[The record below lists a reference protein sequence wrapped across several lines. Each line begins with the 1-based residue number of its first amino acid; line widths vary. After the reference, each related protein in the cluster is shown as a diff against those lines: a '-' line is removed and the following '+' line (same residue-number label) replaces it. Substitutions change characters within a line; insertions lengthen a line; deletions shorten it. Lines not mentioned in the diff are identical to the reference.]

1 MVLLRT
7 TEKSGK
13 NHGNLLAVFLFLP
26 LLPPP
31 LIFPLLLSLF
41 SFPPILLL
49 LLSFFLSFPPHCLIF
64 LLLSTSHAKGS
75 CFVRTDQLD
84 GETDWKLRVAVPVCQ
99 ALRHDEVSYTK
110 MTNPLGLHPH
120 TYTHCTHTHH
130 TLHPH
135 TPHLAPT
142 TPIPTSITPTHTTH
156 THHTLHLP
164 THTPTPT
171 TPTHTTP
178 CTHHTLHPPTYAHH
192 THTHH
197 TMHPPLLLRSSFTSV
212 ALCLPNTHT
221 RTFTTSLADSQWC
234 VAPRLLPADEWAGSS

>member
-1 MVLLRT
+1 MVLLQT

-120 TYTHCTHTHH
+120 TYTPYTHTHH
-130 TLHPH
+130 TLHPPHLYPHPLHPH
-135 TPHLAPT
+135 TP
-142 TPIPTSITPTHTTH
+142 H
-156 THHTLHLP
+156 THHTLHPP
-164 THTPTPT
+164 THTPTPTPTTPAPT

-197 TMHPPLLLRSSFTSV
+197 TMHPPLLLRSSFTSA

>member
-13 NHGNLLAVFLFLP
+13 NHGNLLAVFPLLP

-31 LIFPLLLSLF
+31 FIFPLLLSLF

-64 LLLSTSHAKGS
+64 LLLSTSHAEGS

-130 TLHPH
+130 TLHP
-135 TPHLAPT
+135 
-142 TPIPTSITPTHTTH
+142 THTTPC
-156 THHTLHLP
+156 TCP
-164 THTPTPT
+164 P

-197 TMHPPLLLRSSFTSV
+197 TMHPPLLLRSSFTSA